1 MPLENSFGSEIRI
14 AWKDEEV
21 HLIFVAKSPELA
33 QELVDR
39 LLAQLKEGRL
49 VLEVGGKPSSV
60 THSRERRYDA

>member
-1 MPLENSFGSEIRI
+1 
-14 AWKDEEV
+14 
-21 HLIFVAKSPELA
+21 LA

-39 LLAQLKEGRL
+39 LLTQLKEGRL